1 MIKKYIIKKELN
13 LEFRNNTS
21 LFLITPTMCVIIIVF
36 PILSENRFRV
46 ENDVFVIV
54 QLLFLIIFTT
64 LFSIRNPLEEQ
75 ALIKE
80 LNFGAIKKI
89 DYFYSKTISEL
100 GIFYP
105 QIILLLILFSGFTNT
120 SINNSVIY
128 IIFSV
133 LFFCLNAIMVNLF
146 FQMFTSFN
154 SRFVQF
160 ILIVPI
166 YIGFAILIAPIWL
179 GVNQEISN
187 IYLMMFLG
195 ITMVIYSFTN
205 FYLRKSQRCFTDLL
219 LYGFF

>member
-1 MIKKYIIKKELN
+1 MIKKFIIKKELN
-13 LEFRNNTS
+13 LEIRNNTS
-21 LFLITPTMCVIIIVF
+21 LFLITPTMCVLIIVF

-46 ENDVFVIV
+46 ENDMFVIV

-75 ALIKE
+75 TLIKE
-80 LNFGAIKKI
+80 LNFGSIKKI

-105 QIILLLILFSGFTNT
+105 QIIFLLILFSGFTNT
-120 SINNSVIY
+120 SINNSIIY

-166 YIGFAILIAPIWL
+166 YIGFAILIAPMWL

-187 IYLMMFLG
+187 IYLLMLLG
-195 ITMVIYSFTN
+195 ITMIIYSFTN
-205 FYLRKSQRCFTDLL
+205 FYLRKS
-219 LYGFF
+219 

>member
-21 LFLITPTMCVIIIVF
+21 LFLITPTMCVLIIIF

-46 ENDVFVIV
+46 ENDIFVIV

-80 LNFGAIKKI
+80 LNFGTIKKI
-89 DYFYSKTISEL
+89 DYFYSKTISEF

-105 QIILLLILFSGFTNT
+105 QILLLLILFSGFTNT
-120 SINNSVIY
+120 SINNSIIY

-187 IYLMMFLG
+187 IYILMLLG
-195 ITMVIYSFTN
+195 IAMIIYAFTN
-205 FYLRKSQRCFTDLL
+205 FYISKSQ
-219 LYGFF
+219 

>member
-13 LEFRNNTS
+13 LELRNNTS
-21 LFLITPTMCVIIIVF
+21 LFLVTPTMCVLIIVF

-46 ENDVFVIV
+46 ENDMFVIV

-75 ALIKE
+75 TLIKE
-80 LNFGAIKKI
+80 LNFGSIKKI

-105 QIILLLILFSGFTNT
+105 QIIFLLILFSGFTNT
-120 SINNSVIY
+120 SINNSIIY

-146 FQMFTSFN
+146 FQMFTSFS

-166 YIGFAILIAPIWL
+166 YIGFAILIAPMWL

-187 IYLMMFLG
+187 IYLVMLLG
-195 ITMVIYSFTN
+195 ITMIIYSFTN
-205 FYLRKSQRCFTDLL
+205 FYLRKSQ
-219 LYGFF
+219 

>member
-1 MIKKYIIKKELN
+1 MIKKFIIKKELN
-13 LEFRNNTS
+13 LELRNNTS
-21 LFLITPTMCVIIIVF
+21 LFLITPTMCVLLIVF
-36 PILSENRFRV
+36 HILSENRFRV
-46 ENDVFVIV
+46 ENDMFVIV

-75 ALIKE
+75 TLIKE
-80 LNFGAIKKI
+80 LNFGSIKKI

-105 QIILLLILFSGFTNT
+105 QIIFLLILFSGFTNT
-120 SINNSVIY
+120 SINNSIIY

-166 YIGFAILIAPIWL
+166 YIGFAILIAPMWL

-187 IYLMMFLG
+187 IYIMMFLG
-195 ITMVIYSFTN
+195 RTMIIYSFTN
-205 FYLRKSQRCFTDLL
+205 FYLRKSQ
-219 LYGFF
+219 

>member
-1 MIKKYIIKKELN
+1 MIKKFIIKKELN
-13 LEFRNNTS
+13 LELRNNTS
-21 LFLITPTMCVIIIVF
+21 LFLITPTMCVLIIVF

-46 ENDVFVIV
+46 ENDMFVIV

-75 ALIKE
+75 ILIKE
-80 LNFGAIKKI
+80 LNFGSIKKV

-105 QIILLLILFSGFTNT
+105 QIIFLLILFSGFTNT
-120 SINNSVIY
+120 SINNSIIY

-166 YIGFAILIAPIWL
+166 YIGFAILIAPMWL

-187 IYLMMFLG
+187 IYLMMLLG
-195 ITMVIYSFTN
+195 ITMIIYSFTN
-205 FYLRKSQRCFTDLL
+205 FYLRKSQ
-219 LYGFF
+219 

>member
-21 LFLITPTMCVIIIVF
+21 LFLITPTMCVLIIVF

-46 ENDVFVIV
+46 ENDIFVIV

-80 LNFGAIKKI
+80 LNFGTIKKI

-120 SINNSVIY
+120 SINNSIIY

-133 LFFCLNAIMVNLF
+133 LFFCLNATMVNLF

-187 IYLMMFLG
+187 IYLLMLLG
-195 ITMVIYSFTN
+195 ITMIIYSLTN
-205 FYLRKSQRCFTDLL
+205 FYLRKSQ
-219 LYGFF
+219 

>member
-46 ENDVFVIV
+46 EYDVFVIV
-54 QLLFLIIFTT
+54 QLLFLIFFTT

-105 QIILLLILFSGFTNT
+105 LLISWQFLLVAYLYYFLCFILLLECNYGKF
-120 SINNSVIY
+120 
-128 IIFSV
+128 IFSNV
-133 LFFCLNAIMVNLF
+133 YK
-146 FQMFTSFN
+146 FQ
-154 SRFVQF
+154 
-160 ILIVPI
+160 
-166 YIGFAILIAPIWL
+166 
-179 GVNQEISN
+179 
-187 IYLMMFLG
+187 
-195 ITMVIYSFTN
+195 
-205 FYLRKSQRCFTDLL
+205 
-219 LYGFF
+219 

>member
-46 ENDVFVIV
+46 ENDIFVIV

-205 FYLRKSQRCFTDLL
+205 FYLRKFQ
-219 LYGFF
+219 

>member
-1 MIKKYIIKKELN
+1 MIKKFIIKKELN
-13 LEFRNNTS
+13 LELRNNTS
-21 LFLITPTMCVIIIVF
+21 LFLITPTMCVLIIVF

-46 ENDVFVIV
+46 ENDMFVIV

-80 LNFGAIKKI
+80 LNFGSIKKI

-105 QIILLLILFSGFTNT
+105 QIIFLLILFSGFTNT
-120 SINNSVIY
+120 SINNSIIY

-166 YIGFAILIAPIWL
+166 YIGFAILIAPMWL

-187 IYLMMFLG
+187 IYSLMLLG
-195 ITMVIYSFTN
+195 ITMIIYSFTN
-205 FYLRKSQRCFTDLL
+205 FYLRKSQ
-219 LYGFF
+219 

>member
-1 MIKKYIIKKELN
+1 MIKKYIIKKEFI

-21 LFLITPTMCVIIIVF
+21 LFLITPTMSVLIIVF

-46 ENDVFVIV
+46 ENDMFVIV

-64 LFSIRNPLEEQ
+64 LFSIRNPLQEQ
-75 ALIKE
+75 VLIKE
-80 LNFGAIKKI
+80 LNFGSIRKL
-89 DYFYSKTISEL
+89 DYFYSKTLSEL

-105 QIILLLILFSGFTNT
+105 QIALLLILFSGFTNT
-120 SINNSVIY
+120 FINNSIIY

-166 YIGFAILIAPIWL
+166 YIGFAILIAPMWL

-187 IYLMMFLG
+187 IYLIMFLG
-195 ITMVIYSFTN
+195 ITLIIYSFTN
-205 FYLRKSQRCFTDLL
+205 FYLRRSQ
-219 LYGFF
+219 

>member
-1 MIKKYIIKKELN
+1 MIKKFIIKKELN
-13 LEFRNNTS
+13 LELRNNTS
-21 LFLITPTMCVIIIVF
+21 LFLITPTMCVLIIVF

-46 ENDVFVIV
+46 ENDMFVIV

-75 ALIKE
+75 TLIKE
-80 LNFGAIKKI
+80 LNFGSIKKI

-105 QIILLLILFSGFTNT
+105 QIIFLLILFSGFTNT
-120 SINNSVIY
+120 SINNSIIY

-166 YIGFAILIAPIWL
+166 YIGFAILIAPMWL
-179 GVNQEISN
+179 GVNQDISN
-187 IYLMMFLG
+187 IYIMMFLG
-195 ITMVIYSFTN
+195 ITMIIYSFTN
-205 FYLRKSQRCFTDLL
+205 FYLRKSQ
-219 LYGFF
+219 

>member
-21 LFLITPTMCVIIIVF
+21 LFLITPTMCVLIIVF

-46 ENDVFVIV
+46 ENDIFVIV

-80 LNFGAIKKI
+80 LNFGTIKKI

-120 SINNSVIY
+120 SINNSIIY

-187 IYLMMFLG
+187 IYLLM
-195 ITMVIYSFTN
+195 
-205 FYLRKSQRCFTDLL
+205 LL
-219 LYGFF
+219 

>member
-1 MIKKYIIKKELN
+1 MIKKFIIKKELN
-13 LEFRNNTS
+13 LELRNNTS
-21 LFLITPTMCVIIIVF
+21 LFLITPTMCVLIIVF
-36 PILSENRFRV
+36 PILPENRFRV
-46 ENDVFVIV
+46 ENDMFVIV

-75 ALIKE
+75 TLIKE
-80 LNFGAIKKI
+80 LNFGSIKKI

-105 QIILLLILFSGFTNT
+105 QIIFLLILFSGFTNT
-120 SINNSVIY
+120 SINNSIIY

-166 YIGFAILIAPIWL
+166 YIGFAILIAPMWL

-187 IYLMMFLG
+187 IYLLMLLG
-195 ITMVIYSFTN
+195 ITMIIYSFTN
-205 FYLRKSQRCFTDLL
+205 FYLRKSQ
-219 LYGFF
+219 

>member
-1 MIKKYIIKKELN
+1 MIKKFIIKKELN
-13 LEFRNNTS
+13 LELRNNTS
-21 LFLITPTMCVIIIVF
+21 LFLITPTMCVLIIVF

-46 ENDVFVIV
+46 ENDMFVIV

-75 ALIKE
+75 TLIKE
-80 LNFGAIKKI
+80 LNFGSIKKI

-105 QIILLLILFSGFTNT
+105 QIIFLLILFSGFTNT
-120 SINNSVIY
+120 SINNSIIY

-133 LFFCLNAIMVNLF
+133 LFFCLNAIMVNIF
-146 FQMFTSFN
+146 FQMFTSFS

-166 YIGFAILIAPIWL
+166 YIGFAILIAPMWL

-187 IYLMMFLG
+187 IYLLMLLG
-195 ITMVIYSFTN
+195 ITMIIYSFTN
-205 FYLRKSQRCFTDLL
+205 FYLRKSQ
-219 LYGFF
+219 

>member
-13 LEFRNNTS
+13 LELRNNTS
-21 LFLITPTMCVIIIVF
+21 LFLITPTMCVLIIVF

-46 ENDVFVIV
+46 ENDMFVIV

-75 ALIKE
+75 TLIKE
-80 LNFGAIKKI
+80 LNFGSIKKI

-105 QIILLLILFSGFTNT
+105 QIIFLLILFSGFTNT
-120 SINNSVIY
+120 SINNSIIY

-146 FQMFTSFN
+146 FQMFTSFS

-166 YIGFAILIAPIWL
+166 YIGFAILIAPMWL
-179 GVNQEISN
+179 GVNQEISK
-187 IYLMMFLG
+187 IYLVMLLG
-195 ITMVIYSFTN
+195 ITMIIYSFTN
-205 FYLRKSQRCFTDLL
+205 FYLRRSQ
-219 LYGFF
+219 

>member
-21 LFLITPTMCVIIIVF
+21 LFLITPTMCVLIIIF

-46 ENDVFVIV
+46 ENDIFVIV

-80 LNFGAIKKI
+80 LNFGTIKKI
-89 DYFYSKTISEL
+89 DYFYSKTISEF

-105 QIILLLILFSGFTNT
+105 QILLLLILFSGFTNT
-120 SINNSVIY
+120 SINNSIIY
-128 IIFSV
+128 IIFYV

-187 IYLMMFLG
+187 IYLLMLLG
-195 ITMVIYSFTN
+195 ITMIIYAFTN
-205 FYLRKSQRCFTDLL
+205 FYIRKSQ
-219 LYGFF
+219 

>member
-1 MIKKYIIKKELN
+1 MIKKFIIKKELN
-13 LEFRNNTS
+13 LELRNNTS
-21 LFLITPTMCVIIIVF
+21 LFLITPTMCVLIIVF

-46 ENDVFVIV
+46 ENDMFVIV

-75 ALIKE
+75 TLIKE
-80 LNFGAIKKI
+80 LNFGSIKKI

-105 QIILLLILFSGFTNT
+105 QIIFLLILFSGFTNT
-120 SINNSVIY
+120 SINNSIIY

-146 FQMFTSFN
+146 FQMFTSFS

-166 YIGFAILIAPIWL
+166 YIGFAILIAPMWL
-179 GVNQEISN
+179 GVNQDISN
-187 IYLMMFLG
+187 IYLVMLLG
-195 ITMVIYSFTN
+195 ITMIIYSFTN
-205 FYLRKSQRCFTDLL
+205 FYLRRSQ
-219 LYGFF
+219 

>member
-1 MIKKYIIKKELN
+1 MIKKFIIKKELN
-13 LEFRNNTS
+13 LELRNNTS
-21 LFLITPTMCVIIIVF
+21 LFLITPTMCVLIIVF

-46 ENDVFVIV
+46 ENDMFVIV

-75 ALIKE
+75 TMIKE
-80 LNFGAIKKI
+80 LNFGSIKKI

-105 QIILLLILFSGFTNT
+105 QIIFLLILFSGFTNT
-120 SINNSVIY
+120 SINNSIIY

-166 YIGFAILIAPIWL
+166 YIGFAILIAPMWL

-187 IYLMMFLG
+187 IYLLMLLG
-195 ITMVIYSFTN
+195 ITMIIYSFTN
-205 FYLRKSQRCFTDLL
+205 FYLRKSQ
-219 LYGFF
+219 

>member
-1 MIKKYIIKKELN
+1 MIKKFIIKKELN
-13 LEFRNNTS
+13 LELRNNTS
-21 LFLITPTMCVIIIVF
+21 LFLITPTMCVLIIVF

-46 ENDVFVIV
+46 ENDMFVIV

-75 ALIKE
+75 TLIKE
-80 LNFGAIKKI
+80 LNFGSIKKI
-89 DYFYSKTISEL
+89 DYFYSKPISEL

-105 QIILLLILFSGFTNT
+105 QIIFLLILFSGFTNT
-120 SINNSVIY
+120 SINNSIIY

-166 YIGFAILIAPIWL
+166 YIGFAILIAPMWL

-187 IYLMMFLG
+187 IYILMLLG
-195 ITMVIYSFTN
+195 ITMIIYSFTN
-205 FYLRKSQRCFTDLL
+205 FYLRKSQ
-219 LYGFF
+219 

>member
-54 QLLFLIIFTT
+54 QLLFLIIFIS

-120 SINNSVIY
+120 SINNSIIY

-187 IYLMMFLG
+187 IYLLMFLG
-195 ITMVIYSFTN
+195 ITMIIYSFTN
-205 FYLRKSQRCFTDLL
+205 FYLRKSQ
-219 LYGFF
+219 

>member
-1 MIKKYIIKKELN
+1 MIKKFIIIKELN
-13 LEFRNNTS
+13 LELRNNTS
-21 LFLITPTMCVIIIVF
+21 LFLITPTMCVLIIVF

-46 ENDVFVIV
+46 ENDMFVIV

-75 ALIKE
+75 TLIKE
-80 LNFGAIKKI
+80 LNFGSIKKI

-105 QIILLLILFSGFTNT
+105 QIIFLLILFSGFTNT
-120 SINNSVIY
+120 SINNSIIY

-166 YIGFAILIAPIWL
+166 YIGFAILIAPMWL

-187 IYLMMFLG
+187 IYLLMLLG
-195 ITMVIYSFTN
+195 ITMIIYSFTN
-205 FYLRKSQRCFTDLL
+205 FYLRKSQ
-219 LYGFF
+219 

>member
-1 MIKKYIIKKELN
+1 MKKLLGIMILGLLLSGNAYSKAYDVKVREKNQYG
-13 LEFRNNTS
+13 
-21 LFLITPTMCVIIIVF
+21 III
-36 PILSENRFRV
+36 
-46 ENDVFVIV
+46 
-54 QLLFLIIFTT
+54 
-64 LFSIRNPLEEQ
+64 
-75 ALIKE
+75 LIKSPWTSE
-80 LNFGAIKKI
+80 FMKSVNAHEKTMEIAIKHCNGLNKDTYAFWSETTDFGAIKKI

-120 SINNSVIY
+120 SINNSIIY

-166 YIGFAILIAPIWL
+166 YIGFAILIAPMWL

-187 IYLMMFLG
+187 IYLLMLLG
-195 ITMVIYSFTN
+195 ITMIIYSFTN
-205 FYLRKSQRCFTDLL
+205 FYLRKSQ
-219 LYGFF
+219 

>member
-1 MIKKYIIKKELN
+1 MIKKFIIKKELN
-13 LEFRNNTS
+13 LELRNNTS
-21 LFLITPTMCVIIIVF
+21 LFLITPTMCVLIIVF

-46 ENDVFVIV
+46 ENDMFVIV

-75 ALIKE
+75 TLIKE
-80 LNFGAIKKI
+80 LNFGSIKKI

-120 SINNSVIY
+120 SINNSIIY

-166 YIGFAILIAPIWL
+166 YIGFAILIAPMWL
-179 GVNQEISN
+179 GVNQQISN
-187 IYLMMFLG
+187 IYLMMLLG
-195 ITMVIYSFTN
+195 ITMIIYSFTN
-205 FYLRKSQRCFTDLL
+205 FYLRKSQ
-219 LYGFF
+219 

>member
-1 MIKKYIIKKELN
+1 MIKKFIIKKELN
-13 LEFRNNTS
+13 LELRNNTS
-21 LFLITPTMCVIIIVF
+21 LFLITPTMCVLIIVF

-46 ENDVFVIV
+46 ENDMFVIV

-75 ALIKE
+75 TLIKE
-80 LNFGAIKKI
+80 LNFGSIKKI

-105 QIILLLILFSGFTNT
+105 QIIFLLILFSGFTNT
-120 SINNSVIY
+120 SINNSIVY

-166 YIGFAILIAPIWL
+166 YIGFAILIAPMWL

-187 IYLMMFLG
+187 IYLLMLLG
-195 ITMVIYSFTN
+195 ITMIIYSFTN
-205 FYLRKSQRCFTDLL
+205 FYLRKSQ
-219 LYGFF
+219 

>member
-187 IYLMMFLG
+187 IYIVMFLG

-205 FYLRKSQRCFTDLL
+205 FYLRKSQ
-219 LYGFF
+219 

>member
-1 MIKKYIIKKELN
+1 MIKKYIIKKEFN

-21 LFLITPTMCVIIIVF
+21 LFLITPTMSVLIIVF

-46 ENDVFVIV
+46 ENDMFVIV

-64 LFSIRNPLEEQ
+64 LFSIRNPLQEQ
-75 ALIKE
+75 VLIKE
-80 LNFGAIKKI
+80 LNFGSIRKL
-89 DYFYSKTISEL
+89 DYFYSKTLSEL

-105 QIILLLILFSGFTNT
+105 QLVLLLILFSGFTNT
-120 SINNSVIY
+120 FINNSIIY

-166 YIGFAILIAPIWL
+166 YIGFAILIAPMWL
-179 GVNQEISN
+179 GVNQEISK
-187 IYLMMFLG
+187 IYLVMFLG
-195 ITMVIYSFTN
+195 VTLIIYSFTN
-205 FYLRKSQRCFTDLL
+205 FYLRRSE
-219 LYGFF
+219 

>member
-1 MIKKYIIKKELN
+1 MIKKFIIKKELN

-21 LFLITPTMCVIIIVF
+21 LFLITPTMCVLIIVF

-46 ENDVFVIV
+46 ENDMFVIV

-64 LFSIRNPLEEQ
+64 LFSIRNPLQEQ

-80 LNFGAIKKI
+80 LNFGSIKKI
-89 DYFYSKTISEL
+89 DYFYSKTLSEL

-105 QIILLLILFSGFTNT
+105 QIALLLILFSGFTNT
-120 SINNSVIY
+120 FINNSIIY

-133 LFFCLNAIMVNLF
+133 LFFCINAIMVNLF

-166 YIGFAILIAPIWL
+166 YIGFAILIAPMWL

-195 ITMVIYSFTN
+195 ITLIIYSFTN
-205 FYLRKSQRCFTDLL
+205 FYLRRSQ
-219 LYGFF
+219 

>member
-21 LFLITPTMCVIIIVF
+21 LFLITPTMCVLIIVF

-46 ENDVFVIV
+46 ESDMFVIV

-75 ALIKE
+75 TLIKE
-80 LNFGAIKKI
+80 LNFGSIKKI

-105 QIILLLILFSGFTNT
+105 QIIFLLILFSGFTNT

-166 YIGFAILIAPIWL
+166 YIGFAILIAPMWL

-187 IYLMMFLG
+187 IYLLMLLG
-195 ITMVIYSFTN
+195 ITMIIYSFTN
-205 FYLRKSQRCFTDLL
+205 FYLRKSQ
-219 LYGFF
+219 

>member
-195 ITMVIYSFTN
+195 ITMVFYSFTN
-205 FYLRKSQRCFTDLL
+205 FYLRKSQ
-219 LYGFF
+219 

>member
-1 MIKKYIIKKELN
+1 MIKKFIIKKELN
-13 LEFRNNTS
+13 LELRNNTS
-21 LFLITPTMCVIIIVF
+21 LFLITPTMCVLIIVF

-46 ENDVFVIV
+46 ENDMFVIV

-75 ALIKE
+75 TLIKE
-80 LNFGAIKKI
+80 LNFGSIKKI

-105 QIILLLILFSGFTNT
+105 QIIFLLILFSGFTNT
-120 SINNSVIY
+120 FINNSIIY

-166 YIGFAILIAPIWL
+166 YIGFAILIAPMWL

-187 IYLMMFLG
+187 IYLTMFLG
-195 ITMVIYSFTN
+195 ITMIIYSFTN
-205 FYLRKSQRCFTDLL
+205 FYLRKSQ
-219 LYGFF
+219 

>member
-1 MIKKYIIKKELN
+1 MIKKFIIKKELN
-13 LEFRNNTS
+13 LELRNNTS
-21 LFLITPTMCVIIIVF
+21 LFLITPTMCVLIIVF

-46 ENDVFVIV
+46 ENDMFVIV

-75 ALIKE
+75 TLIKE
-80 LNFGAIKKI
+80 LNFGSIKKI

-105 QIILLLILFSGFTNT
+105 QIIFLLILFSGFTNT
-120 SINNSVIY
+120 SINNSIIY

-166 YIGFAILIAPIWL
+166 YIGFAILIAPMWL

-187 IYLMMFLG
+187 IYIMMFLG
-195 ITMVIYSFTN
+195 ITMINYSFTN
-205 FYLRKSQRCFTDLL
+205 FYLRKSQ
-219 LYGFF
+219 

>member
-1 MIKKYIIKKELN
+1 MIKKFIIKKEVN
-13 LEFRNNTS
+13 LELRNNTS
-21 LFLITPTMCVIIIVF
+21 LFLITPTMCVLIIVF

-46 ENDVFVIV
+46 ENDMFVIV

-75 ALIKE
+75 TLIKE
-80 LNFGAIKKI
+80 LNFGSIKKI

-105 QIILLLILFSGFTNT
+105 QIIFLLILFSGFTNT
-120 SINNSVIY
+120 SINNSIIY

-133 LFFCLNAIMVNLF
+133 LFFCLNAILVNLF

-166 YIGFAILIAPIWL
+166 YIGFAILLAPMWL
-179 GVNQEISN
+179 VVNQEISN
-187 IYLMMFLG
+187 IYLLMLLG
-195 ITMVIYSFTN
+195 ITMIIYSFTN
-205 FYLRKSQRCFTDLL
+205 FYLRKSQ
-219 LYGFF
+219 

>member
-1 MIKKYIIKKELN
+1 MIKKFIIKKELN
-13 LEFRNNTS
+13 LELRNNTS
-21 LFLITPTMCVIIIVF
+21 LFLITPTMCVLIIVF

-46 ENDVFVIV
+46 ENDMFVIV

-64 LFSIRNPLEEQ
+64 LFSIRNPLDEQ
-75 ALIKE
+75 TLIKE
-80 LNFGAIKKI
+80 LNFGSIKKI

-105 QIILLLILFSGFTNT
+105 QIIFLLILFSGFTNT
-120 SINNSVIY
+120 SINNSIIY

-166 YIGFAILIAPIWL
+166 YIGFAILIAPMWL

-187 IYLMMFLG
+187 IYILMFLG
-195 ITMVIYSFTN
+195 ITMIIYSFTN
-205 FYLRKSQRCFTDLL
+205 FYLRKSQ
-219 LYGFF
+219 